1 MAKIWF
7 LNLARYFMHR
17 SVNVVLTLL
26 KSNSHFCFSQFFNFD
41 YLKLFCYMMKSVT
54 FYNTFARWFCQ
65 FKTYEAFWVF
75 FWHIPTF
82 KLLRQKCSLE
92 RDEMT
97 DGDKKASVL
106 FPILFIYFVSFSL
119 NRNFFFWPT
128 QCHLEVCVLVKY
140 WTENCF
146 KFC

>member
-1 MAKIWF
+1 
-7 LNLARYFMHR
+7 MHR

-97 DGDKKASVL
+97 DGDKKS
-106 FPILFIYFVSFSL
+106 FSFVSYLVYLFRIFLVKSK
-119 NRNFFFWPT
+119 FFFLTNTVSSWSL
-128 QCHLEVCVLVKY
+128 CSWLLVKY